1 MEEVRATRQKA
12 LDFNLDT
19 RTYGT
24 FAEIGAG
31 QEVAALFFK
40 AGAASGTIAKT
51 MSAYDMIFS
60 DAIYGK
66 EENNRYVCESR
77 LMKMLDREYSLL
89 IERLDEVRGEN
100 TLFFAF
106 ANTVVTLNFKKTNQ
120 GHGWLGVRFQLSP
133 KSEPNELVLHVNLFD
148 MEVGLQQQVIGILGV
163 NIVYGCMYLAQKDIF
178 KFTDSLFDGLDPSR
192 LKIDMLRITGPD
204 FKHIDNR
211 LIALYMVKCGYSNT
225 TILGKNGEVK
235 QPSEVLYKKNILV
248 TRGRFRPP
256 TKANEDMFKSS
267 FIQFSN
273 DSDVKHNGQ
282 PVIQVAEL
290 TLKNLLT
297 EDGINEKDFLERAEI
312 LSSMGMIV
320 MVSNYQEYYKLV
332 AYLSGITKN
341 KIGIVA
347 GLPNVYDIFNE
358 TYYTDLK
365 GGILE
370 SFATLF
376 SRNVKLYIYPTLS
389 TEDGIL
395 QTIKD
400 IVLPKSIM
408 DLYEYLLVNDKLEDI
423 EGAHHEY
430 LGYFSDQVLQL
441 IHESDSKWES
451 MVPEIVRESI
461 KDKKLFG
468 YKNFNHIEYD

>member
-66 EENNRYVCESR
+66 EENGRYVCESR

-89 IERLDEVRGEN
+89 IERLDESRGEN

-120 GHGWLGVRFQLSP
+120 GHGWMGVRFQLSP
-133 KSEPNELVLHVNLFD
+133 KSEPNELVIHVNLFD
-148 MEVGLQQQVIGILGV
+148 HETSLQQQVVGMIGL
-163 NIVYGCMYLAQKDIF
+163 NMVYGCMYLAQKNIT
-178 KFTDSLFDGLDPSR
+178 KFTDSLFDGLNPER
-192 LKIDMLRITGPD
+192 IKIDMLRLTGPD

-211 LIALYMVKCGYSNT
+211 LIALYMVKSGYSNA

-235 QPSEVLYKKNILV
+235 QPSDVLYKKNILV

-256 TKANEDMFKSS
+256 TKANEDMFRTSYQ
-267 FIQFSN
+267 QFC
-273 DSDVKHNGQ
+273 DDADVRHNGQ
-282 PVIQVAEL
+282 PVVQLAEL

-297 EDGINEKDFLERAEI
+297 DDGINEKDFLERAEI
-312 LSSMGMIV
+312 LSSMGMNV

-332 AYLSGITKN
+332 AYLSNITKN

-347 GLPNVYDIFNE
+347 GMPNVYDIFNE

-376 SRNVKLYIYPTLS
+376 SRNVKLYIYPLLTPGSNL
-389 TEDGIL
+389 L
-395 QTIKD
+395 QTTRD
-400 IVLPKSIM
+400 VSLPDNLV

-423 EGAHHEY
+423 NGAHHEY
-430 LGYFSDQVLQL
+430 LGYFSDQVLKL
-441 IHESDSKWES
+441 IHSNDDKWET
-451 MVPEIVRESI
+451 MVPDVVRESI
-461 KDKKLFG
+461 KAKKLFG
-468 YKNFNHIEYD
+468 YTG